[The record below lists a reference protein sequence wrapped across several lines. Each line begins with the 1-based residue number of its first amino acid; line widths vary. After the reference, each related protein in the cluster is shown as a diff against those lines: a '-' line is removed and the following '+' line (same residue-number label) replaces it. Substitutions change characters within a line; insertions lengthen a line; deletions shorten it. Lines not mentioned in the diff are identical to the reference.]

1 MGLKELQNCHGT
13 EFENFYS
20 VLSTT
25 WRLILFKVQKDR
37 ISKEINII
45 KTEFMSFHVKRNVW
59 KID

>member
-1 MGLKELQNCHGT
+1 MGSAAGT

-20 VLSTT
+20 VVSTT

-45 KTEFMSFHVKRNVW
+45 KTEFMSFHVKRSVW